1 VVWVV
6 QAGRGMVRGHDQPC
20 GSTPA
25 QPAVGP
31 HPAPA
36 AATHRRAPAAASPR
50 HVPDRNCVA
59 ALLFMARTSTPWN
72 LLPARS
78 WAAAARP
85 PAGAAWTSGP
95 AQGCSSS
102 SRRCC
107 WTNWARPAASTWSG
121 SWSTPPASARS
132 KGALTGANPVDRG
145 KQGTKLHLAGDA
157 GGLPLAVV
165 LTAANAHDSTMLGAV
180 VDDIPP
186 IRMPTRRRR
195 PPAGHRPRRQG
206 LRLPTLPRGAATPWD
221 HPPHRPAPRGVL
233 AAAWPPPLA
242 DRADD
247 RLAAWLAA
255 AAGPLRAL

>member
-6 QAGRGMVRGHDQPC
+6 QAGRGMVR
-20 GSTPA
+20 
-25 QPAVGP
+25 
-31 HPAPA
+31 
-36 AATHRRAPAAASPR
+36 PR
-50 HVPDRNCVA
+50 HVPDRNYVA
-59 ALLFMARTSTPWN
+59 ALLLW
-72 LLPARS
+72 PAPPPPGTCCPPRS

-186 IRMPTRRRR
+186 IRMPTRQRRRR
-195 PPAGHRPRRQG
+195 PGTVHADHADKGYDYPRCRAE
-206 LRLPTLPRGAATPWD
+206 LRRRVGS
-221 HPPHRPAPRGVL
+221 PPHRPAPRGVL
-233 AAAWPPPLA
+233 AAAWPPPLT
-242 DRADD
+242 
-247 RLAAWLAA
+247 RLRR
-255 AAGPLRAL
+255 PR

>member
-1 VVWVV
+1 
-6 QAGRGMVRGHDQPC
+6 
-20 GSTPA
+20 
-25 QPAVGP
+25 
-31 HPAPA
+31 
-36 AATHRRAPAAASPR
+36 
-50 HVPDRNCVA
+50 
-59 ALLFMARTSTPWN
+59 MARTSTPWN
-72 LLPARS
+72 LLPAKELGCGSATTCWRRLDE
-78 WAAAARP
+78 WARA
-85 PAGAAWTSGP
+85 
-95 AQGCSSS
+95 GCSSS

-195 PPAGHRPRRQG
+195 RRPGTVHADKGYDYPRCRAELRR
-206 LRLPTLPRGAATPWD
+206 RGIT
-221 HPPHRPAPRGVL
+221 PPHRPTPRGVL

-255 AAGPLRAL
+255 AADPLRAL

>member
-1 VVWVV
+1 
-6 QAGRGMVRGHDQPC
+6 
-20 GSTPA
+20 
-25 QPAVGP
+25 
-31 HPAPA
+31 
-36 AATHRRAPAAASPR
+36 
-50 HVPDRNCVA
+50 
-59 ALLFMARTSTPWN
+59 MARTSTPWN
-72 LLPARS
+72 LLPPRS

-157 GGLPLAVV
+157 GGLPLAWCSPPPTPTTRPC
-165 LTAANAHDSTMLGAV
+165 LGPWWTTSRRPACPLAGDAAGRAPST
-180 VDDIPP
+180 
-186 IRMPTRRRR
+186 PTR
-195 PPAGHRPRRQG
+195 ATTTH
-206 LRLPTLPRGAATPWD
+206 AAARSCD
-221 HPPHRPAPRGVL
+221 AVGSPPHRPAPRGVL